1 MAHSTSLS
9 NRPFDSVSKPQF
21 SVTEKT
27 AKRQRQVL
35 KKRLRISTEIPG
47 NSTFCKFASM
57 SSRNIQKRK
66 KSNILRG
73 RSLLKNPIEQSSP
86 VNLGQVRDSDEDDGE
101 PGLLKENNLP
111 LPVENIKKEKEAVVD
126 PPGRISTV
134 ETEPG
139 PSKKRKMAITAP
151 TGNRKKKKRSLPRAK
166 LPKEKV
172 YTVAFV
178 RHW

>member
-1 MAHSTSLS
+1 
-9 NRPFDSVSKPQF
+9 
-21 SVTEKT
+21 
-27 AKRQRQVL
+27 
-35 KKRLRISTEIPG
+35 
-47 NSTFCKFASM
+47 M

-101 PGLLKENNLP
+101 PGLLKENNVP
-111 LPVENIKKEKEAVVD
+111 LPVENIKKEKGDVVD
-126 PPGRISTV
+126 PLGRISPV

-139 PSKKRKMAITAP
+139 PSKKRKMAT